1 MWGSDGIA
9 ARATGASPPLV
20 WAVPSVFRMVGATS
34 SNGDLV
40 VVVAHSLLTPVW
52 GCEVAAK
59 TLLERGDRLS
69 VEVRE
74 ELLQHIVSRATF
86 TAEMLADLI
95 RGGAAHVVEALE
107 GLGASDR

>member
-1 MWGSDGIA
+1 MS
-9 ARATGASPPLV
+9 
-20 WAVPSVFRMVGATS
+20 AVPSLFRVAEASPGD
-34 SNGDLV
+34 GDLV

-52 GCEVAAK
+52 ACEVAAK

-69 VEVRE
+69 DEVRN

-86 TAEMLADLI
+86 TAEMLVDLI
-95 RGGAAHVVEALE
+95 RGGSAQVIEALE